1 MQEELSRRYEEVR
14 ADVQKKGSKVASYI
28 ADAALELWR
37 LHAKP
42 AVKNAKA
49 ESYKLLVQCPPEAL
63 SDLITR
69 LQKHPDFR
77 HIQFAGFR
85 PGVFPRIFNREVYA
99 TAMPMMYQFA
109 LETACERFKITPI
122 NNATG
127 EPEEPSPDFI
137 MSLRHDFDLEDMFVN
152 FGQNVTLYG
161 AFEFAAVPGFQKPEP
176 RQPLVPPELIPQRK
190 EVDRR
195 PKRVKRQ
202 EAREM
207 QVAG

>member
-1 MQEELSRRYEEVR
+1 MQEQLARRYEEVR
-14 ADVQKKGSKVASYI
+14 AELQNKGTKVASCI

-42 AVKNAKA
+42 SVKKVKA
-49 ESYKLLVQCPPEAL
+49 DNFKLLVQCPPDSL

-85 PGVFPRIFNREVYA
+85 PGVFPRIFNREVYE
-99 TAMPMMYQFA
+99 TAMPMMFQFA
-109 LETACERFKITPI
+109 LETACERFQITPV
-122 NNATG
+122 NSATG

-137 MSLRHDFDLEDMFVN
+137 MSLKHDFDLEDMFLN
-152 FGQNVTLYG
+152 FGQNITLYG
-161 AFEFAAVPGFQKPEP
+161 AFEFTAVPGFQKPEP
-176 RQPLVPPELIPQRK
+176 RQPLVPPELIPQCK

-202 EAREM
+202 EAREIKP
-207 QVAG
+207 AS